1 MALTTAMVQE
11 HMKKGAVVI
20 NVLDQPAYEDIHI
33 KGSINIPLG
42 KKSDDEFVVEVER
55 KVGHGKFIITH
66 CSGVTCMAG
75 PRAAQILKTRKYMAE
90 DYPGGMEEWSNAKL
104 PMEGKKAVAYA
115 S

>member
-1 MALTTAMVQE
+1 MALTTAIVQE

-20 NVLDQPAYEDIHI
+20 NVLDKPIYEDLHI

-42 KKSDDEFVVEVER
+42 KKSDDEFVAAVEK
-55 KVGHGKFIITH
+55 KVGPGKFIITH

-75 PRAAQILKTRKYMAE
+75 PRAAQILKAHKFNAE
-90 DYPGGMEEWSNAKL
+90 DYPGGMEEWSAGKL
-104 PMEGKKAVAYA
+104 PMEGKKAIAYA